1 MKYFVIAILFFL
13 NSTITFA
20 KTYIKADLLID
31 VINGKMVD
39 NPVVEIDGERIV
51 NVSQSLPT
59 LLSTDKMIDLS
70 GHTLVPGMIDTHTH
84 LTASATQHGYKSI
97 ATPKARVA
105 LRSTQLAKRTLMA
118 GVTTVRDVGA
128 SDYIDVALRDAINA
142 GEVVGPRMFVSGPPL
157 GITGGHCDSNLLPFD
172 YRYKAEGV
180 ADGPWEVTKKVRQ
193 NIKYGVDL
201 IKFCATGGVLSKGTK
216 VGVQQYTLEEMQAIV
231 REAHR
236 RGLTVAAHAHGT
248 SGIKNAIL
256 AGVDSVEHSSF
267 IDDESIK
274 LAKQKGTVLSMDIYN
289 TEYIIGMGLKA
300 GILPESIEKER
311 RTGKKQRESFTRAV
325 KAGVTI
331 TMGTDAGVYPHGN
344 NLKQLSRM
352 VKFGLTPMQ
361 AFQAASINAAKLL
374 KQEDNIGSI
383 SAGRYADI
391 IAVKGNP
398 LADITTMES
407 VNFVMKSGKVYKH

>member
-1 MKYFVIAILFFL
+1 MKYLVFIICIFL
-13 NSTITFA
+13 SANTLA
-20 KTYIKADLLID
+20 KTYIKADRLID
-31 VINGKMVD
+31 VINGKVVD
-39 NPVVEIDGERIV
+39 NPIVEIEGDR
-51 NVSQSLPT
+51 VSALLSSLPEI
-59 LLSTDKMIDLS
+59 SDGDNVINLS

-84 LTASATQHGYKSI
+84 LTASATQHGYKRL

-142 GEVVGPRMFVSGPPL
+142 GEVIGPRMFVSGPPL

-172 YRYKAEGV
+172 YRVKAEGV

-216 VGVQQYTLEEMQAIV
+216 VGVQQYTLEEMEAIV
-231 REAHR
+231 KEAHR
-236 RGLTVAAHAHGT
+236 RGITVAAHAHGT

-256 AGVDSVEHSSF
+256 AGVDSIEHSSF

-289 TEYIIGMGLKA
+289 TEYIIGMGEKA

-311 RTGKKQRESFTRAV
+311 KTGKRQRESFTRAV
-325 KAGVTI
+325 KAGVTV

-361 AFQAASINAAKLL
+361 ALQAASVNAAKLL
-374 KQEDNIGSI
+374 KQEQNIGSI
-383 SAGRYADI
+383 SSGRYADI

-398 LADITTMES
+398 LDDITLMES
-407 VNFVMKSGKVYKH
+407 VSFVMKAGKVYKK